1 MIDKINIGEFSMDVP
16 HEANC
21 YHVKISIHGDNFS
34 SSTNISVDKLP
45 ELRNFIDKILLDNR
59 NMTTISDAPICKT
72 CTSFNG
78 GRCKT
83 AADVEQNHEFV
94 VPETHTC
101 SYHSDNRIDTAADIN
116 EQSEINRTISD
127 KVLDETLELICSS
140 INDSDS
146 IASTLTDGHTKA
158 ISNVIT
164 ETTTPINRAY
174 KICETVD
181 VVDDKVMKIIIDIL
195 ESMDK
200 TVKQ

>member
-1 MIDKINIGEFSMDVP
+1 MVDKINIGEFSMDVP

-21 YHVKISIHGDNFS
+21 HHVKISIHGDNFS
-34 SSTNISVDKLP
+34 SSTNIPVDKLP
-45 ELRNFIDKILLDNR
+45 ELRDFIDKILLDNK
-59 NMTTISDAPICKT
+59 NANTISGVPICKT

-78 GRCKT
+78 GKCKT
-83 AADVEQNHEFV
+83 AADVEQNHELV

-101 SYHSDNRIDTAADIN
+101 SYHSDNRIDAADIN
-116 EQSEINRTISD
+116 EQSEMSRIISD
-127 KVLDETLELICSS
+127 KVLDETLELICNS

-164 ETTTPINRAY
+164 ETTTSINRAY

-200 TVKQ
+200 TVKY